1 MNPLKRLIHCSPIRE
16 LKQAQIIKDQLKL
29 YVNNPDLDNMR
40 VGEAVVAFQ
49 KAQQLGQLSS
59 AEYYSLIDLMIV
71 TDKRQ
76 IR

>member
-1 MNPLKRLIHCSPIRE
+1 MRPIRE